1 MLTKHEE
8 MALLDVLSKR
18 IKERLDELKG
28 ESKQELAELNQEH
41 GVDRQA
47 IMIGGKKCGTVSVTY
62 SKPKVAIKPEHMGD
76 AIAYLEE
83 AKLTEMQPIKGW
95 EDSFVFEPSSGSIFC
110 TATGEDV
117 GDLFYYQPEY
127 PKGAMV
133 RVKQDD
139 AVEALRPLIQDIPLE
154 ELLLSN
160 QKQLGGEVSD

>member
-47 IMIGGKKCGTVSVTY
+47 IMIGGKKCGTISISY
-62 SKPKVAIKPEHMGD
+62 SKPKIAIKPECMGD
-76 AIAYLEE
+76 AIAYLDE
-83 AKLTEMQPIKGW
+83 AKLTEMQPRKGW
-95 EDSFVFEPSSGSIFC
+95 EDSFVFEPSKGSVFC

-117 GDLFYYQPEY
+117 SDLFYYQPEY
-127 PKGAMV
+127 PKYTSV

-154 ELLLSN
+154 ELLISN
-160 QKQLGGEVSD
+160 QKLLGGEVSD

>member
-28 ESKQELAELNQEH
+28 ESKDELTELNLEL

-62 SKPKVAIKPEHMGD
+62 AKPKIAIKPECMGD
-76 AIAYLEE
+76 AITYLGE
-83 AKLTEMQPIKGW
+83 ARLAELQPCKGW
-95 EDSFVFEPSSGSIFC
+95 EDSFFVKPFNGSIIC

-117 GDLFYYQPEY
+117 SDLFYYQPAY

-133 RVKQDD
+133 CVKQDE
-139 AVEALRPLIQDIPLE
+139 AVEALRPLIQDISLE
-154 ELLLSN
+154 ELLSN
-160 QKQLGGEVSD
+160 QKLLGGEVSD